1 MNILREAMN
10 ILAIGSHPD
19 DIEYGCSGT
28 LAKFAQQGCAVYLMV
43 MTRGEFG
50 GDAEIRAVEQLTSSR
65 LFGVKE
71 IFWGEYTDTR
81 IPQDK
86 ALIDKIE
93 SVLRTVQPTLTLVH
107 FPKDTHQDHQVTSNA
122 TNSATRYVKNV
133 LYYEGP
139 TTQDFNPTVFV
150 DISSTLKIK
159 LAALRAHASQVAK
172 MNIEDLTIIDSAIS
186 CATFRGIQG
195 RVKYAEAFV
204 PLRVSLI

>member
-1 MNILREAMN
+1 MN

-28 LAKFAQQGCAVYLMV
+28 LAKFAQRGYAVYLMV

-50 GDAEIRAVEQLTSSR
+50 GDAEIRAAEQLKSNR

-71 IFWGEYTDTR
+71 ICWGKYTDTR

-86 ALIDKIE
+86 DLIDEIE
-93 SVLRTVQPTLTLVH
+93 SVIRTVQPAIILVH
-107 FPKDTHQDHQVTSNA
+107 FPKDTHQDHQATSHA
-122 TNSATRYVKNV
+122 TNSATRYVKNI

-150 DISSTLKIK
+150 DIRSTLKIK
-159 LAALRAHASQVAK
+159 LAALRAHASQVTK
-172 MNIEDLTIIDSAIS
+172 TNIEGLTIVDSAIS

-204 PLRVSLI
+204 PLRISVE

>member
-1 MNILREAMN
+1 MNILGEAMN

-86 ALIDKIE
+86 DLIDKIE
-93 SVLRTVQPTLTLVH
+93 FVLRTVQSTLTFVH

-122 TNSATRYVKNV
+122 TNSATRYVKTLLSRESVSTMMN
-133 LYYEGP
+133 YRP
-139 TTQDFNPTVFV
+139 TPCKGTSASASASTTV
-150 DISSTLKIK
+150 
-159 LAALRAHASQVAK
+159 HAVG
-172 MNIEDLTIIDSAIS
+172 
-186 CATFRGIQG
+186 RGG
-195 RVKYAEAFV
+195 
-204 PLRVSLI
+204 